1 MYSGIN
7 SEYMIRYNTV
17 YEHQQLQTTSNDS
30 LWVIQEYQDSRIRH
44 PISSLTRDLNIL
56 EFFLHWNQLTESV
69 YSKSWI
75 VGIRYANFSSA
86 LMDNGKGFVIVDV
99 FYHSSLS
106 LSLRII
112 DRFFFNIF
120 LLLFQN
126 TSNSHV
132 WVSIFMVSFSSL
144 YLLDKVVEGSFWID
158 LDVVSIMK
166 TSSFLRNWQSYHQRE
181 QNRHLVTGK
190 PTNISNSA
198 SEFDVADWY
207 PVWWLSYTLVVVVF
221 LE

>member
-17 YEHQQLQTTSNDS
+17 YEYQQLQTTSNDS

-106 LSLRII
+106 LSLSGLLI
-112 DRFFFNIF
+112 DFSSTYFFFYFKTLPIHMSGYPYSWYRF
-120 LLLFQN
+120 LLCICL
-126 TSNSHV
+126 TK
-132 WVSIFMVSFSSL
+132 W
-144 YLLDKVVEGSFWID
+144 
-158 LDVVSIMK
+158 
-166 TSSFLRNWQSYHQRE
+166 
-181 QNRHLVTGK
+181 
-190 PTNISNSA
+190 
-198 SEFDVADWY
+198 
-207 PVWWLSYTLVVVVF
+207 
-221 LE
+221 